1 VKLNRTGYADI
12 IATGVTVIKSSTVTG
27 SVPITHQPSGLR
39 NVVVSN
45 PDGQAGMMV
54 TGFTVSQAPETEPII
69 AIVPNG
75 GANWKQGSIQTVK
88 WSYTG
93 SPRSKVKIELLKG
106 TTVNQIINASTSI
119 SSGGLGSCI
128 WTVPCNQFMGTDFKI
143 RITSASNAS
152 YTDKSDANFTIS
164 AK

>member
-1 VKLNRTGYADI
+1 MD
-12 IATGVTVIKSSTVTG
+12 
-27 SVPITHQPSGLR
+27 
-39 NVVVSN
+39 
-45 PDGQAGMMV
+45 AGMMV

-69 AIVPNG
+69 VIVPHG
-75 GANWKQGSIQTVK
+75 GANGKQGSIQTVK

-93 SPRSKVKIELLKG
+93 SPGSKVKIELLKG

-119 SSGGLGSCI
+119 GSGGLGSCS
-128 WTVPCNQFMGTDFKI
+128 WTVPCNQVLGTDYKI